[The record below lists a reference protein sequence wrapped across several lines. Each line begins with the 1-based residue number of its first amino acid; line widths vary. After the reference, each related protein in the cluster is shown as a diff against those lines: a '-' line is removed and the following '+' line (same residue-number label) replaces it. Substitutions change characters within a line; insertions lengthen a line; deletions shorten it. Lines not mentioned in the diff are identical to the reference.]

1 MKTEAIG
8 FFDSGIGGLTV
19 VREFLKQLPN
29 ERIIYIGD
37 TARSPYG
44 PRPLM
49 QVRQFAWELTNFL
62 MQKRIKM
69 LVIACN
75 TATAAALEEIKE
87 HLDIPVVGVIT
98 SGVRAA
104 IKATNTGCVGVIGTP
119 GTIQSGAYLKAI
131 MQRSSKIDVRTLA
144 CPKFVPVVESNQFDS
159 AIAEEIV
166 LDSLKPIHIQKPD
179 TLILGCT
186 HYPLLSH
193 IIQKVM
199 GEDVILIDSG
209 AETVSDVS
217 LLLDYFGIQADK
229 MPKNK
234 DHEFYVTS
242 SPAMFKEIARN
253 WLNTTDL
260 SVYHVD
266 LSKLNLR
273 VKKDVIVNTEDERSK
288 GVDNAKINN
297 SKSEYFEI
305 DEKTIVIATRN
316 LGKVKEFAA
325 LFKEKG
331 YEVKTLLDYPEL
343 PEVIET
349 GMTFEENARLKAET
363 VAGLLRRPVLAD
375 DSGLIVDEL
384 GGLPG
389 VWSARFAG
397 IGATDAANNA
407 KLLHELSSLSMF
419 PERRKAKFHCT
430 LVFAAPE
437 RESLIVEADWQG
449 SIAVIPKGDNGFGY
463 DPLFL
468 VGDRGVTAAQL
479 SAEEKNRV
487 SHRAQ
492 AFAKLK
498 LVWEEWLGGK

>member
-19 VREFLKQLPN
+19 VRELLKQLPN

-44 PRPLM
+44 PRPLTK
-49 QVRQFAWELTNFL
+49 VRQFAWELTNFL
-62 MQKRIKM
+62 MKKRIKM

-87 HLDIPVVGVIT
+87 RLDIPVVGVIT
-98 SGVRAA
+98 SGARAA
-104 IKATNTGCVGVIGTP
+104 IKATNTGCVGVIGTS

-131 MQRSSKIDVRTLA
+131 MHRSSKINVQALA

-166 LDSLKPIHIQKPD
+166 LDSLKPIRIQKPD

-186 HYPLLSH
+186 HYPLLSPV
-193 IIQKVM
+193 IQKVI

-229 MPKNK
+229 MPKNE

-242 SPAMFKEIARN
+242 SPAMFKEIAKN
-253 WLNTTDL
+253 WLDMTDL
-260 SVYHVD
+260 SVFHVG
-266 LSKLNLR
+266 LSELSLR
-273 VKKDVIVNTEDERSK
+273 VKKEVVVNTKDERSN
-288 GVDNAKINN
+288 GADNAKNSN
-297 SKSEYFEI
+297 SKSENFEI
-305 DEKTIVIATRN
+305 DERAIVIATHN
-316 LGKVKEFAA
+316 LGKAKEFTA
-325 LFKEKG
+325 LFKDRG

-363 VAGLLRRPVLAD
+363 IARLLKRPVLAD
-375 DSGLIVDEL
+375 DSGLMVDEL

-397 IGATDAANNA
+397 VGATDAANNA
-407 KLLHELSSLSMF
+407 KLLHELSSLSTL
-419 PERRKAKFHCT
+419 PERRTAKFHCT

-437 RESLIVEADWQG
+437 RESLVVEADWKG
-449 SIAVIPKGDNGFGY
+449 SIATIPKGDNGFGY

-468 VGDRGVTAAQL
+468 VGDTGVTAAQL
-479 SAEEKNRV
+479 SVEEKNKV
-487 SHRAQ
+487 GHRAQ
-492 AFAKLK
+492 AVAKLK
-498 LVWEEWLGGK
+498 FVWEEWLVKK